1 MSTRRALRAAT
12 FVITGSLAA
21 VTTARAQQQ
30 LVPGV
35 TWSIGTLGGGWYF
48 SDPIPQAAGRVGA
61 VAQVAIPMQLRTTIG
76 GWSVDV
82 SGAAALGGVAFLA
95 PEDSDAKGRLVQL
108 SGLTDVRLRATGP
121 LFSDALRLTVGVT
134 VPTGTTGLNGEQ
146 TSALQVLAAPSLGLP
161 VAAFGTG
168 AGATIG
174 VLRAFS
180 AESWAFAVGASV
192 EKRNAYSPV
201 ALALAN
207 STFSS
212 SVTPGTAV
220 HVTAGLDRLVGAAR
234 WSTLVIA
241 DVYGQDVVSTN
252 DNGVITPQVA
262 YTLGP
267 QITAS
272 TQFDFANAG
281 WRERSLSASA
291 RRRSV
296 FADSSGTGVA
306 GSDGTYLDG
315 AFNVVRGGPLGAGL
329 MLGLDARWQSGLS
342 FTDVMVGAAVSA
354 VGATIGV
361 EHAGMGTR
369 TRGFL
374 RAQYG
379 SFDTGSFKTTGLGVT
394 LGFTVGARTVLP

>member
-1 MSTRRALRAAT
+1 MGRATVANALRVVALSVAAAT
-12 FVITGSLAA
+12 
-21 VTTARAQQQ
+21 TAHAQQQ

-35 TWSIGTLGGGWYF
+35 TWSIGTLAGGWYF
-48 SDPIPQAAGRVGA
+48 ADPIPQSAGRVGA
-61 VAQVAIPMQLRTTIG
+61 AAQVAIPMQLRTTIR

-95 PEDSDAKGRLVQL
+95 PEDSDAEGRVARV

-121 LFSDALRLTVGVT
+121 LFSDALRFTVGLN
-134 VPTGTTGLNGEQ
+134 VPTGTTGLDGDQ
-146 TSALQVLAAPSLGLP
+146 TSALQVLAAPSFGAP
-161 VAAFGTG
+161 VAAYGTG
-168 AGATIG
+168 AGATVG

-180 AESWAFAVGASV
+180 AETWAFAIGASV
-192 EKRNAYSPV
+192 EKRTEYSPV
-201 ALALAN
+201 ALALAT

-220 HVTAGLDRLVGAAR
+220 HVTAGLDRLVGEAR
-234 WSTLVIA
+234 WSTVVIT
-241 DVYGQDVVSTN
+241 DVYSQDVVSAN
-252 DNGVITPQVA
+252 ENGVITPQVA

-267 QITAS
+267 QVTAS
-272 TQFDFANAG
+272 TQLDFANAG
-281 WRERSLSASA
+281 WRERSVSVSA
-291 RRRSV
+291 RRRSA
-296 FADSSGTGVA
+296 FTDSSGTAVT

-315 AFNVVRGGPLGAGL
+315 AFNVVRGGPLGAG
-329 MLGLDARWQSGLS
+329 MVLGLDARWQSGMS
-342 FTDVMVGAAVSA
+342 FTDAMVGAAVSA

-361 EHAGMGTR
+361 EHAGMGSR

-379 SFDTGSFKTTGLGVT
+379 SFDTGAFKTTGLGVT